1 MADSP
6 INVPQGVNMNIS
18 QEQKECLDSAQRNLY
33 INVMLENYNNL
44 VSVENY
50 GICNAVPQN
59 VKTDKESRQCNKLG
73 KVLHDPSTCELYR
86 TSETTENSN
95 NYRCCNNRDASVDS
109 SNPDRHDSMHTG
121 EEPCKS
127 RDCENSLNLCS
138 SITPN
143 QRVYT
148 AKKENRQGEYDNSFS
163 SAYSPMQQTI
173 YIREKP
179 FLCEECGKC
188 FITASNLSV
197 HRRVHTGK
205 KPYKCDVCEKSFSQR
220 SHFKIHQRL
229 HTGEKPYK
237 CNECGKSF
245 RQSTGL
251 NNHQKLHTGEKTYK
265 CKEYGKSRLKGYYR
279 IHTGENPYKC
289 EVSLITQ
296 TWSPMEQ
303 SKKPWKMEREET
315 VAKDPGFVTE
325 VGVQPEGQQAIYSAS
340 HLLFL
345 KEKLKEEKQEVADSP
360 GHVFQNLLTFCD
372 VAVNFSQEEWE
383 CLDSA
388 QRALYVDVMLENY
401 NNLISVENYWIC
413 DPVYQHVNNEKD
425 SCQCCNDLVKMLHD
439 HSKYALYRT
448 REAPENS
455 NIYRYSNFRD
465 ASMNPSNLDRHKSM
479 HREEEPYK
487 SKDCEESLN
496 LCSNISQEERL
507 YTEKRENR
515 QGECCD
521 NFNLAYNLFPQTIYI
536 GKKLHQCGQ
545 CGKFFSSPANLVI
558 HERIHTGEKPYKCND
573 CGKSFTNCSS
583 LERHQRVHT
592 GEKPYKCEVCDKSFN
607 VISNL
612 RMHQKTHTGEKP
624 YKCRECDKSF
634 TQSSHLKRH
643 QRVHTGEK
651 PYRCKECDKS
661 FSKSSTL
668 QAHQKIH
675 TRQKTYRCK
684 TCDISFTRCSNL
696 KIHQRIHPKER
707 TYFCKECGKYFTS
720 SSYLKVHQKIHTG
733 EKSYKCKYCDKT
745 FTQSSNL
752 RTHYRVHARERKHVE
767 GM

>member
-6 INVPQGVNMNIS
+6 INVPQGLFIFRGVNVNIS
-18 QEQKECLDSAQRNLY
+18 QEQKECTDSSQNLY
-33 INVMLENYNNL
+33 IDVMLENYNNL

-50 GICNAVPQN
+50 GMCNTVPQHM
-59 VKTDKESRQCNKLG
+59 KTDKESHQCNELDKMLR
-73 KVLHDPSTCELYR
+73 DPSSCALYR

-95 NYRCCNNRDASVDS
+95 NYRCSNHGDASIDS
-109 SNPDRHDSMHTG
+109 SNPGRHDSMHTG

-127 RDCENSLNLCS
+127 RDCEKSLNLCS
-138 SITPN
+138 NITQN

-148 AKKENRQGEYDNSFS
+148 AKNEHRQGEYDDCFS

-197 HRRVHTGK
+197 HRRIHTGK

-237 CNECGKSF
+237 CRECGKSF

-251 NNHQKLHTGEKTYK
+251 NNHQKLHTGEKPYK
-265 CKEYGKSRLKGYYR
+265 CREYGKSRLKGYYR

-315 VAKDPGFVTE
+315 VSKDP
-325 VGVQPEGQQAIYSAS
+325 GQQAISSAS
-340 HLLFL
+340 HPLFL
-345 KEKLKEEKQEVADSP
+345 KEKLKEEKQEMADSP
-360 GHVFQNLLTFCD
+360 GHVFQVIGHGLLTFCD

-413 DPVYQHVNNEKD
+413 DPVYQHVKNEKD

-439 HSKYALYRT
+439 HSKYALYKT
-448 REAPENS
+448 REATENS
-455 NIYRYSNFRD
+455 NIYRCSNHVD
-465 ASMNPSNLDRHKSM
+465 ASMNSANLDRHESM

-496 LCSNISQEERL
+496 LCSNISQDESL
-507 YTEKRENR
+507 YTAKRENR
-515 QGECCD
+515 QGEYGD
-521 NFNLAYNLFPQTIYI
+521 NFNSAYNLLPQTIYI

-558 HERIHTGEKPYKCND
+558 HERIHTGEKPYKCD
-573 CGKSFTNCSS
+573 VCGKSFTNCSS

-612 RMHQKTHTGEKP
+612 RIHQKTHTGEKP

-634 TQSSHLKRH
+634 TQCSHLKRH

-675 TRQKTYRCK
+675 TREKTYRCK
-684 TCDISFTRCSNL
+684 TCNISFTRCSNL

-707 TYFCKECGKYFTS
+707 TYLCKECGKYFTS
-720 SSYLKVHQKIHTG
+720 NSYLKVHQKIHTG
-733 EKSYKCKYCDKT
+733 EKSYKCKYCDKS

-752 RTHYRVHARERKHVE
+752 RTHYRIHTQERKHVQ